1 MNVFVLVDMEGIAGV
16 VNSEE
21 LHAGS
26 AEYDR
31 ARRWMTAEANAVVTG
46 ILDVAADAIVTVAD
60 AHNQYRNL
68 LPDEVDTR
76 AWLLRGKPALMGMVD
91 GLDDTYDMALL
102 VGMHTKAGTGHSLL
116 SHTFT
121 DALAD
126 VRLNGHSYGEI
137 GLNAAVA
144 GAHGVP
150 IVLVSGDGGVAA
162 EARSVLGEAV
172 ATVVVKESRGAARAA
187 TRLPSKAC
195 ELLREAAAQVIRQRP
210 AVPPLRIATPVTVE
224 VRFAFPWYADLAELV
239 EGIER
244 VDGCTIHAT
253 RSDML
258 AAYRLLRL
266 LAVLCSVRG

>member
-1 MNVFVLVDMEGIAGV
+1 MKVFVMVDMEGIAGV
-16 VNSEE
+16 VNGEE
-21 LHAGS
+21 LHSGS
-26 AEYDR
+26 AEYER
-31 ARRWMTAEANAVVTG
+31 ARRWMTAEANAVVAG
-46 ILDVAADAIVTVAD
+46 ILDAAPEAEVTIAD

-68 LPDEVDTR
+68 LPDEVDPR

-91 GLDDTYDMALL
+91 GLDATYQVALF
-102 VGMHTKAGTGHSLL
+102 VGMHGKAGTGHSAL

-144 GAHGVP
+144 GAYGVP
-150 IVLVSGDGGVAA
+150 VVLVSGDATVAA
-162 EARSVLGEAV
+162 EARSDLGDAV
-172 ATVVVKESRGAARAA
+172 ATVVVKESRGATRVATMPPAR
-187 TRLPSKAC
+187 AC
-195 ELLREAAAQVIRQRP
+195 ELLREAAAQVIRQQP
-210 AVPPLRIATPVTVE
+210 AVPPMRVATPVHVE
-224 VRFAFPWYADLAELV
+224 VRFSRPYYADLAELV

-244 VDGCTIHAT
+244 VDGCSIRTV

-266 LAVLCSVRG
+266 LTVLCSVR